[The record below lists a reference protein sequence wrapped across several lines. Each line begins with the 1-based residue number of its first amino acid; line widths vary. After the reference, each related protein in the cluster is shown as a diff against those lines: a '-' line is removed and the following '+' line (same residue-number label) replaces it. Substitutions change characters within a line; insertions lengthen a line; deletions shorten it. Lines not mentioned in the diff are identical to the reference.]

1 MTDIPREPGDEDAV
15 LAAELALG
23 LLGAEATRAAERRAA
38 DDPGFRSAVI
48 AWREHF
54 ATLAGEVAPVAPPA
68 GLARRI
74 EARLFGAGPRRRAGG
89 WFSGLAIGLAAGA
102 LAAAALIFALIPP
115 PAAAVLTA
123 EIAAPDRSLVIDAR
137 LDGGEIALARLSGA
151 APPGRV
157 LELWLV
163 DESSAPVSLGVLP
176 AEAEARL
183 ALPEALDASL
193 AEGLVLAI
201 SEEPPGGSPTGRR
214 TGALLATGAITK
226 AVPKE

>member
-54 ATLAGEVAPVAPPA
+54 ALLAGEVEPVAPPA
-68 GLARRI
+68 VLARRI

-102 LAAAALIFALIPP
+102 VAAAALIFLLMPP
-115 PAAAVLTA
+115 PAASVLTA

-137 LDGGEIALARLSGA
+137 LEGGGIALARLAGA

-157 LELWLV
+157 LELWLIG
-163 DESSAPVSLGVLP
+163 ESGVPVSLGVLP
-176 AEAEARL
+176 AAAEARL
-183 ALPEALDASL
+183 ELPPTLGADP

-201 SEEPPGGSPTGRR
+201 SEEPPGGSPTGLP
-214 TGALLATGAITK
+214 TGAVLATGTITRG
-226 AVPKE
+226 